1 VEVRTVGRKSRMG
14 YTEEDVGFIGV
25 RVGTTGLG
33 GGKWTGGGGVAW
45 VLYGFGINR
54 MCGGGRV
61 KNDVIRGCALDERRR
76 RVMGIGAYGHPP
88 PDDFCWVFASNPPA
102 WIRVQLPDCS
112 RLAGHASR

>member
-1 VEVRTVGRKSRMG
+1 VEVRTGGRKSRMG
-14 YTEEDVGFIGV
+14 YTVGDVGLIGV
-25 RVGTTGLG
+25 RVGTTGG
-33 GGKWTGGGGVAW
+33 SGAW

-61 KNDVIRGCALDERRR
+61 KNDVIRDCALGERRR

-88 PDDFCWVFASNPPA
+88 PDDFCWVFASNPLA

-112 RLAGHASR
+112 RLAGYASQ